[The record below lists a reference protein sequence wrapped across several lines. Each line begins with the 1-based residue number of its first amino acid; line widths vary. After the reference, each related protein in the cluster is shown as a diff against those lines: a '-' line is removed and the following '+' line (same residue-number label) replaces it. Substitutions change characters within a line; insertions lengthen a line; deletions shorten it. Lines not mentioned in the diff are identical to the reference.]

1 MSAPM
6 DVDAPGGGSSSGG
19 GDTAESEQAAQESS
33 ASASSSSSSALQVK
47 SDVELGLAASEPAD
61 PASSPPPSPASGLG
75 SVATPKTTEG
85 ALILAAVGMD
95 DDDENGD
102 GGLDEPAA
110 EAAGD
115 AASPAVASAVNT
127 ASTMPAGG
135 PDSRVA
141 VWNRVQ
147 QRKVA
152 GTAAPRRA
160 GLEAYLA
167 QHPECEVFRGQVRS
181 FHPLAPPPHALAA
194 MRPPRVLC

>member
-1 MSAPM
+1 M

-95 DDDENGD
+95 DDEDGD

-110 EAAGD
+110 EVAAD
-115 AASPAVASAVNT
+115 AASPTAASAVNT

>member
-95 DDDENGD
+95 DDEDGD

-110 EAAGD
+110 EVAAD
-115 AASPAVASAVNT
+115 AASPTAASAVNT